1 MHEGFKP
8 LHLVEYVL
16 PKETE
21 EDKEE
26 ELEKQQLLKQIEAL
40 KDTVSS
46 LEAELLECKRTNQ
59 ELESLNA
66 KLVEEKKLLEAE
78 KSALEKKIAE
88 LKTFQEYIEG
98 LCQALLEKFSGV
110 EDKVRNEIKDIALN
124 IAKRL
129 YLTEKLP
136 KEDVVLQ
143 SLQKA
148 LNSGISLKGHIKVRL
163 NPNDLPTVEEFLKNL
178 NLKDVQFELI
188 KDEHINRGEF
198 SIETADFWIE
208 RRLEDL
214 LTDIEEELQITF

>member
-1 MHEGFKP
+1 MREDFKP
-8 LHLVEYVL
+8 LHSVEEVL
-16 PKETE
+16 PKEAE

-26 ELEKQQLLKQIEAL
+26 KLGKQQLLKQIEAL

-59 ELESLNA
+59 ELERLNS
-66 KLVEEKKLLEAE
+66 KLVEEKNLLED
-78 KSALEKKIAE
+78 EKKALGEKITE
-88 LKTFQEYIEG
+88 LKALQGYVEG
-98 LCQALLEKFSGV
+98 LCQALLEKLAEV
-110 EDKVRNEIKDIALN
+110 EDKVRNEIKDTALN

-148 LNSGISLKGHIKVRL
+148 LNSGISLRGRIRL
-163 NPNDLPTVEEFLKNL
+163 RVNPHDLLTVEEFLKTL
-178 NLKDVQFELI
+178 DLKDVQLELI
-188 KDEHINRGEF
+188 KDGHLSRGEF

-214 LTDIEEELQITF
+214 LTDIEEGL

>member
-1 MHEGFKP
+1 MREDFKP
-8 LHLVEYVL
+8 LHSVEDVL
-16 PKETE
+16 PKEAE
-21 EDKEE
+21 GDKEE
-26 ELEKQQLLKQIEAL
+26 KLGKQQLLKQIEAL

-59 ELESLNA
+59 ELERLNS
-66 KLVEEKKLLEAE
+66 KLVEAKNLLEDEKKALGE
-78 KSALEKKIAE
+78 KITE
-88 LKTFQEYIEG
+88 LKALQGYVEG
-98 LCQALLEKFSGV
+98 LCQALLEKLAEV
-110 EDKVRNEIKDIALN
+110 EDKVRNEIKDTALN

-148 LNSGISLKGHIKVRL
+148 LNSGISLRGRIRL
-163 NPNDLPTVEEFLKNL
+163 RVNPHDLLTVEEFLKTL
-178 NLKDVQFELI
+178 DLKDVQLELI
-188 KDEHINRGEF
+188 KDGHLSRGEF

-214 LTDIEEELQITF
+214 LTDIEEGL

>member
-1 MHEGFKP
+1 MREDFKP
-8 LHLVEYVL
+8 LHSVEEVL
-16 PKETE
+16 PKETKE
-21 EDKEE
+21 VKEE
-26 ELEKQQLLKQIEAL
+26 KLEKQKLLKQIEAL

-59 ELESLNA
+59 ELVKLNS
-66 KLVEEKKLLEAE
+66 KLVEEKNLLESE
-78 KSALEKKIAE
+78 KKALEEKLTE
-88 LKTFQEYIEG
+88 LKALQRYVEG
-98 LCQALLEKFSGV
+98 LCQALLEKFSEV
-110 EDKVRNEIKDIALN
+110 EDKVRNEIKDIALD

-148 LNSGISLKGHIKVRL
+148 LNSGISLSGRIRL
-163 NPNDLPTVEEFLKNL
+163 RVNPHDLPTVEEFLKTL
-178 NLKDVQFELI
+178 DLKDVQLELI
-188 KDEHINRGEF
+188 KDENLNRGEF

-214 LTDIEEELQITF
+214 LTDIEEGL